1 MKGTSSRG
9 CTEGKEG
16 ALSTHQQKHFPS
28 SSRSPY
34 CFLRNSSIYLSSG
47 HFTHIKSL
55 HSYPWLWSNPGITR
69 HDLFNMPYTRWS
81 WTCQPG
87 SLHTLCTSVAT
98 AAAPAPSAKAALAQ
112 FTALAQ
118 PGSPCKVLCC
128 TALKYKQHSLCH
140 EQHKAHP
147 RQCAAATEL
156 LVCWKW
162 FHHTSFFLWGHPRPE
177 KSSKGLCKRKRR
189 GRNEEREKGKP
200 FTGHWIRAV
209 TWPWLRLAT
218 NSINYKQLPFSS
230 SCQK

>member
-1 MKGTSSRG
+1 MNNSLQRAECCWRCCISKQRT
-9 CTEGKEG
+9 
-16 ALSTHQQKHFPS
+16 
-28 SSRSPY
+28 Y
-34 CFLRNSSIYLSSG
+34 CFCNTLILERAG
-47 HFTHIKSL
+47 F
-55 HSYPWLWSNPGITR
+55 
-69 HDLFNMPYTRWS
+69 LF
-81 WTCQPG
+81 PG
-87 SLHTLCTSVAT
+87 SWSAGQKTEYQKISVVGT
-98 AAAPAPSAKAALAQ
+98 NVIFKS
-112 FTALAQ
+112 
-118 PGSPCKVLCC
+118 
-128 TALKYKQHSLCH
+128 
-140 EQHKAHP
+140 E
-147 RQCAAATEL
+147 AATEL